1 MNSYYFNHISSLL
14 IILGT
19 ICCVILNYTVSET
32 YVDILSGFGI
42 LTFGIVHGAND
53 LLLINKTTDTTKS
66 IFTQFFIYLTLVL
79 LFFIFFYVIPSLAL
93 ITFVI
98 LSSYHFGEHQW
109 TLFEKTNSNIIKI
122 LYFSYGLLIF
132 SILFYFNFNEVSFI
146 IKDIT
151 DQSFDLTFFKKLLI
165 YSSITTLIISIMLF
179 KHLKNQLLIQIFLLI
194 FFLITV
200 YFTDLLMSFAI
211 YFVLWHSLP
220 SILEQSKFLFGSSE
234 RTHLKIYLKKAS
246 LYWILSILGL
256 TVTYYIFKDSQS
268 QLLSIFFSFLAAITF
283 PHTFVISKIKKP

>member
-109 TLFEKTNSNIIKI
+109 TLFEKTNNNITKI

-132 SILFYFNFNEVSFI
+132 SVLFYFNFKEVSFI

-151 DQSFDLTFFKKLLI
+151 DQSFDLTFFRKLLI
-165 YSSITTLIISIMLF
+165 YSSLTTLIISIMLF

-246 LYWILSILGL
+246 LYWTLSILGL

-283 PHTFVISKIKKP
+283 PHTFIISKIKKP

>member
-1 MNSYYFNHISSLL
+1 M
-14 IILGT
+14 
-19 ICCVILNYTVSET
+19 
-32 YVDILSGFGI
+32 
-42 LTFGIVHGAND
+42 
-53 LLLINKTTDTTKS
+53 
-66 IFTQFFIYLTLVL
+66 
-79 LFFIFFYVIPSLAL
+79 
-93 ITFVI
+93 
-98 LSSYHFGEHQW
+98 
-109 TLFEKTNSNIIKI
+109 
-122 LYFSYGLLIF
+122 IF

-151 DQSFDLTFFKKLLI
+151 DQSLDLTFFKNLLI
-165 YSSITTLIISIMLF
+165 YSSLTTLIISIMLF

-220 SILEQSKFLFGSSE
+220 SVLEQSKFLFGSSE
-234 RTHLKIYLKKAS
+234 KTHLKIYLKKAS

-268 QLLSIFFSFLAAITF
+268 QLLSIFFFFFSSYYLPSYFCNF
-283 PHTFVISKIKKP
+283 QNKKALINRAYIVLD

>member
-53 LLLINKTTDTTKS
+53 LLLINKTTNTTKS

-93 ITFVI
+93 ITFII

-109 TLFEKTNSNIIKI
+109 TLFEKTNNNIIKI

-165 YSSITTLIISIMLF
+165 YSSLTTLIISIMLF

>member
-109 TLFEKTNSNIIKI
+109 TLFEKTNNNIIKI

-151 DQSFDLTFFKKLLI
+151 DQSLHLTFFKNLLI
-165 YSSITTLIISIMLF
+165 YSSLTTLIVSIMLF

-234 RTHLKIYLKKAS
+234 RTHLKIYLKKAT

>member
-19 ICCVILNYTVSET
+19 LFCVILNYTFSET
-32 YVDILSGFGI
+32 YIDILSGFGI

-53 LLLINKTTDTTKS
+53 LLLINKTTNKTKS

-79 LFFIFFYVIPSLAL
+79 LFFIFFYSIPSLAL

-109 TLFEKTNSNIIKI
+109 TLFEKTNNNIIKI

-151 DQSFDLTFFKKLLI
+151 DQSLNLTFFENLLI
-165 YSSITTLIISIMLF
+165 YSSLTTLIISIMLF

-194 FFLITV
+194 FFLVVV

-234 RTHLKIYLKKAS
+234 KTHLKIYLKKAS

>member
-19 ICCVILNYTVSET
+19 LFCVILNYTVSES
-32 YVDILSGFGI
+32 YNDILSGFGI

-53 LLLINKTTDTTKS
+53 LLLINKTTNTTKS
-66 IFTQFFIYLTLVL
+66 ILTQFFIYLTLVL
-79 LFFIFFYVIPSLAL
+79 LFFIFFYSIPSLAL

-98 LSSYHFGEHQW
+98 LSSYHFGEQQW
-109 TLFEKTNSNIIKI
+109 TLFEKTNNYIIKI

-132 SILFYFNFNEVSFI
+132 SILFYFNFKEVSVV

-151 DQSFDLTFFKKLLI
+151 DQSLDFTFFKNLLI
-165 YSSITTLIISIMLF
+165 FSSLTTLIISIMLF
-179 KHLKNQLLIQIFLLI
+179 KNLKNQLLIQIFLLI
-194 FFLITV
+194 FFVITV
-200 YFTDLLMSFAI
+200 YFTDLLLSFAI

-246 LYWILSILGL
+246 LYWLFSILGL
-256 TVTYYIFKDSQS
+256 IVTYYIFKDSQS
-268 QLLSIFFSFLAAITF
+268 QLVSIFFSFLAAITF

>member
-93 ITFVI
+93 ITFII
-98 LSSYHFGEHQW
+98 LSSYHFGEQQW
-109 TLFEKTNSNIIKI
+109 TLFEKTNNNIIKI

-165 YSSITTLIISIMLF
+165 YSSLTTLIISIMLF

-194 FFLITV
+194 FFIITV

>member
-14 IILGT
+14 IISGT
-19 ICCVILNYTVSET
+19 LFCVILNYTVSEI

-53 LLLINKTTDTTKS
+53 LLLINKTTNTTKS
-66 IFTQFFIYLTLVL
+66 ILAQFFIYLTLVL
-79 LFFIFFYVIPSLAL
+79 LFFIFFYSIPSLAL
-93 ITFVI
+93 ITFVM
-98 LSSYHFGEHQW
+98 LSSYHFGEQQW
-109 TLFEKTNSNIIKI
+109 TLFEKTNNNIIKI

-132 SILFYFNFNEVSFI
+132 SILFYFNFSEVSFI

-151 DQSFDLTFFKKLLI
+151 DQSLDLSFFKNLLI
-165 YSSITTLIISIMLF
+165 YSSLTTLIISIMFF

-234 RTHLKIYLKKAS
+234 RTHLNIYLKKAS

>member
-19 ICCVILNYTVSET
+19 LFCVILNYTVSESHN
-32 YVDILSGFGI
+32 DILSGFGI

-53 LLLINKTTDTTKS
+53 LLLINKTTNSTKS
-66 IFTQFFIYLTLVL
+66 ILTQFFIYLTLVL
-79 LFFIFFYVIPSLAL
+79 LFFIFFYSIPSLAL

-98 LSSYHFGEHQW
+98 LSSYHFGEQQW
-109 TLFEKTNSNIIKI
+109 TLFEKTNNYIIKI

-151 DQSFDLTFFKKLLI
+151 DQSLDFTFFKNLLI
-165 YSSITTLIISIMLF
+165 FSSLTTLIISIVLF

>member
-19 ICCVILNYTVSET
+19 LCCVILNYTVSET

-53 LLLINKTTDTTKS
+53 LLLINKTTNTTKS

-79 LFFIFFYVIPSLAL
+79 LFFIFFYSIPYLAL

-109 TLFEKTNSNIIKI
+109 TLFEKTNNNVIKI

-132 SILFYFNFNEVSFI
+132 SILFYFNFNEVSLI

-151 DQSFDLTFFKKLLI
+151 DQSLDFTFFKNLLI
-165 YSSITTLIISIMLF
+165 FSSLTTLIISIMLF

-194 FFLITV
+194 FFVITV
-200 YFTDLLMSFAI
+200 YFTDLLLSFAI

-246 LYWILSILGL
+246 LYWIFSILGL
-256 TVTYYIFKDSQS
+256 IVTYYIFKDSQS

>member
-53 LLLINKTTDTTKS
+53 LLLINKTTNTTKS

-109 TLFEKTNSNIIKI
+109 TLFEKTNNNIIKI

-146 IKDIT
+146 IKDIA
-151 DQSFDLTFFKKLLI
+151 DQSLDLTFFKNLLI
-165 YSSITTLIISIMLF
+165 YSSLTTLIISIILF
-179 KHLKNQLLIQIFLLI
+179 KHLKNQLLIQLFLLI

-200 YFTDLLMSFAI
+200 YFTDLLLSFAI

>member
-19 ICCVILNYTVSET
+19 LCCVILNSLVSET
-32 YVDILSGFGI
+32 YVDILSGLGI

-53 LLLINKTTDTTKS
+53 LLLINKTTNTTKS

-79 LFFIFFYVIPSLAL
+79 LFFIFFYSIPYLAL

-109 TLFEKTNSNIIKI
+109 TLFEKTNNNVIKI

-132 SILFYFNFNEVSFI
+132 SILFYFNLNEVSLI

-151 DQSFDLTFFKKLLI
+151 DQSLDLTFFKTYLFFF
-165 YSSITTLIISIMLF
+165 ITNNINNF
-179 KHLKNQLLIQIFLLI
+179 N
-194 FFLITV
+194 
-200 YFTDLLMSFAI
+200 
-211 YFVLWHSLP
+211 FV
-220 SILEQSKFLFGSSE
+220 
-234 RTHLKIYLKKAS
+234 
-246 LYWILSILGL
+246 
-256 TVTYYIFKDSQS
+256 V
-268 QLLSIFFSFLAAITF
+268 
-283 PHTFVISKIKKP
+283 

>member
-1 MNSYYFNHISSLL
+1 MFIVPLRSCNFKTLKFQQNNLL
-14 IILGT
+14 PLIQFYI
-19 ICCVILNYTVSET
+19 
-32 YVDILSGFGI
+32 DILSGFGI

-53 LLLINKTTDTTKS
+53 LLLINKTTNTTKS

-79 LFFIFFYVIPSLAL
+79 LFFIFFYSIPSLAL

-165 YSSITTLIISIMLF
+165 YSSLTTLIISIMLF

>member
-53 LLLINKTTDTTKS
+53 LLLINKTTNSTKS

-109 TLFEKTNSNIIKI
+109 TLFEKTNNNIIKI

-165 YSSITTLIISIMLF
+165 YSSLTTLIISIILF
-179 KHLKNQLLIQIFLLI
+179 KHLKNQLLIQLFLLI

-234 RTHLKIYLKKAS
+234 RTHLKIYLKKA
-246 LYWILSILGL
+246 
-256 TVTYYIFKDSQS
+256 
-268 QLLSIFFSFLAAITF
+268 
-283 PHTFVISKIKKP
+283 

>member
-19 ICCVILNYTVSET
+19 LFCVILNYTISES
-32 YVDILSGFGI
+32 YIDILSGFGI

-53 LLLINKTTDTTKS
+53 LLLINKTTNTTKS
-66 IFTQFFIYLTLVL
+66 ILTQFFIYLTLVL
-79 LFFIFFYVIPSLAL
+79 LFFTFFYSIPSLAL

-109 TLFEKTNSNIIKI
+109 TLFEKINNNIIKI

-132 SILFYFNFNEVSFI
+132 SILFYFNFSEVSFI
-146 IKDIT
+146 IKDIA
-151 DQSFDLTFFKKLLI
+151 DQSLDLTFFKNLLI
-165 YSSITTLIISIMLF
+165 YSSLTTLIISIMLF

>member
-19 ICCVILNYTVSET
+19 LCCVILNYTVSET

-53 LLLINKTTDTTKS
+53 LLLINKTTNTTKS

-79 LFFIFFYVIPSLAL
+79 LFFIFFYSIPSLAL

-98 LSSYHFGEHQW
+98 LSSYHFGEQQW
-109 TLFEKTNSNIIKI
+109 TLFEKTNNYIIKI

-151 DQSFDLTFFKKLLI
+151 DQSLDFTFFKNLLI
-165 YSSITTLIISIMLF
+165 FSSLTTLIISIMLF

-194 FFLITV
+194 FFVITV
-200 YFTDLLMSFAI
+200 YFTDLLLSFAI

>member
-19 ICCVILNYTVSET
+19 LFCVILNYTISES
-32 YVDILSGFGI
+32 YIDILSGFGI

-53 LLLINKTTDTTKS
+53 LLLINKTTNTTKS

-79 LFFIFFYVIPSLAL
+79 LFFIFFYSIPSLAL
-93 ITFVI
+93 ITFVM
-98 LSSYHFGEHQW
+98 LSSYHFGEQQW
-109 TLFEKTNSNIIKI
+109 TLFEKTNNNIIKI

-151 DQSFDLTFFKKLLI
+151 DQSLDLTFFKNLLI
-165 YSSITTLIISIMLF
+165 YSSLTTLIISIMLF

-256 TVTYYIFKDSQS
+256 IVTYYIFKDSQS

>member
-19 ICCVILNYTVSET
+19 IFCVILNYTVSE
-32 YVDILSGFGI
+32 YYNDILSGFGI

-79 LFFIFFYVIPSLAL
+79 LFFIFFYSIPSLAL
-93 ITFVI
+93 ITFVM
-98 LSSYHFGEHQW
+98 LSSYHFGEQQW
-109 TLFEKTNSNIIKI
+109 TLFEKTNNNIIKI

-165 YSSITTLIISIMLF
+165 YSSLTTLIISIILF
-179 KHLKNQLLIQIFLLI
+179 KHLKNQLLIQLFLLI

>member
-19 ICCVILNYTVSET
+19 LFCVIINYTFSEI

-53 LLLINKTTDTTKS
+53 LLLINKTTNKTKS

-79 LFFIFFYVIPSLAL
+79 LFFIFFYSIPSLAL

-109 TLFEKTNSNIIKI
+109 TLFEKTNNNIIKI

-151 DQSFDLTFFKKLLI
+151 DQSLNLTFFENLLI
-165 YSSITTLIISIMLF
+165 YSSLTTLIISIMLF

-194 FFLITV
+194 FFLVVV

-234 RTHLKIYLKKAS
+234 KTHLKIYLKKAS

>member
-98 LSSYHFGEHQW
+98 LSSYHFGEQQW
-109 TLFEKTNSNIIKI
+109 TLFEKTNNNIIKI

-165 YSSITTLIISIMLF
+165 YSSLTTLIISIMLF

>member
-151 DQSFDLTFFKKLLI
+151 DQSFDLTFFKNLLI
-165 YSSITTLIISIMLF
+165 YSSLTTLIISIILF
-179 KHLKNQLLIQIFLLI
+179 KHLKNQLLIQLFLLI

>member
-1 MNSYYFNHISSLL
+1 MNSYYFYHISSLL

-19 ICCVILNYTVSET
+19 LFCVILNYTASEF
-32 YVDILSGFGI
+32 YIDILSGFGI

-53 LLLINKTTDTTKS
+53 LLLINKTTNTTKS
-66 IFTQFFIYLTLVL
+66 ILTQFFIYLTLVL
-79 LFFIFFYVIPSLAL
+79 LFFIFFYIIPSLAL
-93 ITFVI
+93 ITFI
-98 LSSYHFGEHQW
+98 MLSSYHFGEHQW
-109 TLFEKTNSNIIKI
+109 TLFEKTNNYIIKI

-132 SILFYFNFNEVSFI
+132 SILFYFNFKEVIVI

-151 DQSFDLTFFKKLLI
+151 DQSLDFTFFKNLLI
-165 YSSITTLIISIMLF
+165 FSSLTTLIISIMLF

-194 FFLITV
+194 FFVVTV
-200 YFTDLLMSFAI
+200 YFTDLLLSFAI

-246 LYWILSILGL
+246 LYWIFSILGL

>member
-19 ICCVILNYTVSET
+19 ICCVIINYTVSET
-32 YVDILSGFGI
+32 YVDIISGFGI

-53 LLLINKTTDTTKS
+53 LLLINKTTNTTKS
-66 IFTQFFIYLTLVL
+66 IFTKFFIYLTLVL
-79 LFFIFFYVIPSLAL
+79 LFFVFFYSIPSLAL

-109 TLFEKTNSNIIKI
+109 TLFEKTNNNIIKI

-151 DQSFDLTFFKKLLI
+151 DQSLNLTFFENLLI
-165 YSSITTLIISIMLF
+165 YSSLTTLIISIMLF

-194 FFLITV
+194 FFLVVV

-234 RTHLKIYLKKAS
+234 KTHLKIYLKKAS

>member
-19 ICCVILNYTVSET
+19 LCCVILNYTISET

-53 LLLINKTTDTTKS
+53 LLLINKTTNTTKS
-66 IFTQFFIYLTLVL
+66 ILTQFFIYLTLVL
-79 LFFIFFYVIPSLAL
+79 LFFIFFYSIPSLAL
-93 ITFVI
+93 ITFVM
-98 LSSYHFGEHQW
+98 LSSYHFGEQQW
-109 TLFEKTNSNIIKI
+109 TLFEKTNNNIIKI

-132 SILFYFNFNEVSFI
+132 SILFYFNFSEVSFI

-151 DQSFDLTFFKKLLI
+151 DQSLDLSFFKNLLI
-165 YSSITTLIISIMLF
+165 YSSLTTLIISIMLF
-179 KHLKNQLLIQIFLLI
+179 KHLKNQLLIQIFLLM

-220 SILEQSKFLFGSSE
+220 SILEQSNFLFGSSE
-234 RTHLKIYLKKAS
+234 RTHLNIYLKKAS

>member
-19 ICCVILNYTVSET
+19 LFCVILNYTVSET

-53 LLLINKTTDTTKS
+53 LLLINKTTNTTKS

-79 LFFIFFYVIPSLAL
+79 LFFIFFYSIPSLAL

-109 TLFEKTNSNIIKI
+109 TLFEKTNNNIIKI

-165 YSSITTLIISIMLF
+165 YSSLTTLIISIMLF

>member
-19 ICCVILNYTVSET
+19 LCCVILNYTVSET

-53 LLLINKTTDTTKS
+53 LLLINKTTNTTKS

-79 LFFIFFYVIPSLAL
+79 LFFIFFYSIPYLAL

-109 TLFEKTNSNIIKI
+109 TLFEKTNNNVIKI

-132 SILFYFNFNEVSFI
+132 SILFYFNFNEVSLI

-151 DQSFDLTFFKKLLI
+151 DQSLDLTFFKNLLI
-165 YSSITTLIISIMLF
+165 FSSLTTLIISIVLF

>member
-109 TLFEKTNSNIIKI
+109 TLFEKTNNNIIKI

-132 SILFYFNFNEVSFI
+132 SILFYFNFSEVSFI

-151 DQSFDLTFFKKLLI
+151 DQSLDLTFFENLLI
-165 YSSITTLIISIMLF
+165 YSSLTTLIISIMLF

-194 FFLITV
+194 FFVVTV
-200 YFTDLLMSFAI
+200 YFTDLLLSFAI

>member
-19 ICCVILNYTVSET
+19 LFCVIINYTVSEI

-53 LLLINKTTDTTKS
+53 LLLINKTTNKTKS

-79 LFFIFFYVIPSLAL
+79 LFFTFFYSIPSLAL

-109 TLFEKTNSNIIKI
+109 TLFEKTNNNFIKI

-151 DQSFDLTFFKKLLI
+151 DQSLDLTFFENLLI
-165 YSSITTLIISIMLF
+165 YSSLTTLIISIVLF

>member
-19 ICCVILNYTVSET
+19 LFCVILNYTVSECCI
-32 YVDILSGFGI
+32 DILSGFGI

-53 LLLINKTTDTTKS
+53 LLLINKTTNTTKS
-66 IFTQFFIYLTLVL
+66 ILTQFFIYLSLVL
-79 LFFIFFYVIPSLAL
+79 LFFIFFYNIPSLAL
-93 ITFVI
+93 ITFVM

-109 TLFEKTNSNIIKI
+109 TLFEKTNNYIIKI

-132 SILFYFNFNEVSFI
+132 SILFYFNFKEVSVI

-151 DQSFDLTFFKKLLI
+151 NQSLDFTFFKDLLI
-165 YSSITTLIISIMLF
+165 FSSLTTLIISIILF

-194 FFLITV
+194 FFVITV
-200 YFTDLLMSFAI
+200 YFTDLLLSFAI

-246 LYWILSILGL
+246 LYWIFSILGL
-256 TVTYYIFKDSQS
+256 IVTYYIFKNSQS

-283 PHTFVISKIKKP
+283 PHTFIISKIKKP

>member
-19 ICCVILNYTVSET
+19 IFCVILNYTVSE
-32 YVDILSGFGI
+32 YYNDILSGFGI

-53 LLLINKTTDTTKS
+53 LLLINKTTNTTKS

-79 LFFIFFYVIPSLAL
+79 LFFIFFYSIPSLAL
-93 ITFVI
+93 ITFVM
-98 LSSYHFGEHQW
+98 LSSYHFGEQQW
-109 TLFEKTNSNIIKI
+109 TLFEKTNNNIIKI

-146 IKDIT
+146 IKDIA
-151 DQSFDLTFFKKLLI
+151 DQSLDLAFFKNLLI
-165 YSSITTLIISIMLF
+165 YSSLTTLIISIMLF

>member
-19 ICCVILNYTVSET
+19 LFCVILNNTVSES
-32 YVDILSGFGI
+32 YIDILSGFGI

-93 ITFVI
+93 ITFII
-98 LSSYHFGEHQW
+98 LSSYHFGEQQW
-109 TLFEKTNSNIIKI
+109 TLFEKTNNNIIKI

-132 SILFYFNFNEVSFI
+132 SILFYFNFNEVSLI

-165 YSSITTLIISIMLF
+165 YSSLTTLIISIMLF

>member
-19 ICCVILNYTVSET
+19 IFCVILNYTVSES

-53 LLLINKTTDTTKS
+53 LLLINKTTNTTKS
-66 IFTQFFIYLTLVL
+66 ILTQFFIYLTLVL
-79 LFFIFFYVIPSLAL
+79 LFFIFFYSIPSLAL

-98 LSSYHFGEHQW
+98 LSSYHFGEQQW
-109 TLFEKTNSNIIKI
+109 TLFEKTNNNIIKI

-151 DQSFDLTFFKKLLI
+151 DQSLDLTFFKNLLI
-165 YSSITTLIISIMLF
+165 YSSLTTLIISIMLF

>member
-19 ICCVILNYTVSET
+19 LCCVILNYTVSET

-53 LLLINKTTDTTKS
+53 LLLINKTTNTTKS

-79 LFFIFFYVIPSLAL
+79 LFFIFFYSIPYLAL

-109 TLFEKTNSNIIKI
+109 TLFEKTNNNVIKI

-132 SILFYFNFNEVSFI
+132 SILFYFNFNEVSLI

-151 DQSFDLTFFKKLLI
+151 DQSLDLTFFKNLLI
-165 YSSITTLIISIMLF
+165 YSSLTTLIISIMLF

-220 SILEQSKFLFGSSE
+220 SVLEQSKFLFGSSE

>member
-66 IFTQFFIYLTLVL
+66 IFTQFSIYLTLVL
-79 LFFIFFYVIPSLAL
+79 LFFIFFYSIPSLAL
-93 ITFVI
+93 ITFVM
-98 LSSYHFGEHQW
+98 LSSYHFGEQQW
-109 TLFEKTNSNIIKI
+109 TLFEKTNNNIIKI

-146 IKDIT
+146 IKDIA
-151 DQSFDLTFFKKLLI
+151 DQSLDLAFFKNLLI
-165 YSSITTLIISIMLF
+165 YSSLTTLIISIMLF

>member
-66 IFTQFFIYLTLVL
+66 IFTQFSIYLTLVL

-98 LSSYHFGEHQW
+98 LSSYHFGEQQW
-109 TLFEKTNSNIIKI
+109 TLFEKTNNNIIKI

-165 YSSITTLIISIMLF
+165 YSSLTTLIISIMLF

>member
-19 ICCVILNYTVSET
+19 LFCVILNYTVSES
-32 YVDILSGFGI
+32 YNDILSGFGI

-53 LLLINKTTDTTKS
+53 LLLINKTTNSTKS
-66 IFTQFFIYLTLVL
+66 ILTQFFIYLTLVL
-79 LFFIFFYVIPSLAL
+79 LFFIFFYSIPSLAL

-109 TLFEKTNSNIIKI
+109 TLFEKTNNNIIKI

-132 SILFYFNFNEVSFI
+132 SILFYFNFNEVSLI

-151 DQSFDLTFFKKLLI
+151 DQSLDLTFFKNLLI
-165 YSSITTLIISIMLF
+165 FSSLTTLIISIVLF

>member
-53 LLLINKTTDTTKS
+53 LLLINKTTNTTKS

-165 YSSITTLIISIMLF
+165 YSSLTTLIISIMLF

-246 LYWILSILGL
+246 LYWTLSILGL

>member
-19 ICCVILNYTVSET
+19 LFCVIINHIISET

-53 LLLINKTTDTTKS
+53 LLLINKTTNTTKS
-66 IFTQFFIYLTLVL
+66 IFTQFFLYLTLVL
-79 LFFIFFYVIPSLAL
+79 LFFIFFYSIPSLAL

-109 TLFEKTNSNIIKI
+109 TLFEKTNNNIIKI

-151 DQSFDLTFFKKLLI
+151 DQSLHLTFFKNLLI
-165 YSSITTLIISIMLF
+165 YSSLTTLIVSIMLF

-234 RTHLKIYLKKAS
+234 RTHLKIYLKKAT